1 VFVFGKAP
9 LRVHL
14 PTRLHST
21 MFLRILIPVVILS
34 IGALLAWRVGI
45 PVEGPKPEPAAERL
59 LKTEIIELQR
69 TNFRVLLDSQGTV
82 RAHYTTTLTPQVAGT
97 ISAVHGVFEDGA
109 FFKKDDV
116 LAELDPADFK
126 VAVSAAE
133 SGVARAQAAL
143 IQEEARAKQA
153 RLNWDDLGYEE
164 EPSDLVL
171 RIPQM
176 KEARANVDAAQ
187 ADLEQALRNLERTK
201 IRAPFD
207 GRVQKRAVGLG
218 QAVGGSTPLGEIF
231 ATDFAEIR
239 LPLSH
244 RQLPFVKLP
253 SKEGDP
259 EVRVTLRDALNSPE
273 TPSWE
278 ARIVRTEGAL
288 DESSRELFAIAR
300 IDDPFGV
307 KSGQRPLLIGQPV
320 RATIEGTELK
330 DVFVL
335 PRHAL
340 RGVNRI
346 YLVDKLQPAIQRTAI
361 DPMWSD
367 EEVLVVRDGL
377 EAGQWLSVTR
387 LPYAPDG
394 APVEIV
400 KPGTEAAAAAEANPA
415 ARAGS

>member
-1 VFVFGKAP
+1 
-9 LRVHL
+9 
-14 PTRLHST
+14 
-21 MFLRILIPVVILS
+21 MFLRVLIPCLILLA
-34 IGALLAWRVGI
+34 GALLAWRAGI
-45 PVEGPKPEPAAERL
+45 PIKQPEPEPQPPQV
-59 LKTEIIELQR
+59 LKTEVLELQR
-69 TNFRVLLDSQGTV
+69 TNFAVMLDSQGTV
-82 RAHYTTTLTPQVAGT
+82 RAHFTTTLTAQIPGS
-97 ISAVHGVFEDGA
+97 IIAVHRNFEDGA
-109 FFKKDDV
+109 FFKKDEV

-176 KEARANVDAAQ
+176 KEAKANVDAAQ
-187 ADLEQALRNLERTK
+187 ADLNQALRNLERTK

-207 GRVQKRAVGLG
+207 GRVQQRTVGLG

-239 LPLSH
+239 LPLSP
-244 RQLPFVKLP
+244 RQLPFVSLP
-253 SKEGDP
+253 AKEGDP
-259 EVRVTLRDALNSPE
+259 EVQVTLRDALGGPDAP
-273 TPSWE
+273 TWD

-307 KSGQRPLLIGQPV
+307 HSGKRPLLIGQPV
-320 RATIEGTELK
+320 RANIRGTELSG
-330 DVFVL
+330 VFVL
-335 PRHAL
+335 PRNAL

-346 YLVDKLQPAIQRTAI
+346 YLVDQANPTIQRIAVEPIWSDDEVIVVREGLQP
-361 DPMWSD
+361 
-367 EEVLVVRDGL
+367 
-377 EAGQWLSVTR
+377 GQWLSITR

-394 APVEIV
+394 APVEII
-400 KPGTEAAAAAEANPA
+400 KPTPEAASTSESDATK
-415 ARAGS
+415 ARPAGS

>member
-1 VFVFGKAP
+1 
-9 LRVHL
+9 
-14 PTRLHST
+14 
-21 MFLRILIPVVILS
+21 MFLRVLIPFVILI
-34 IGALLAWRVGI
+34 IGALLAWRAGI
-45 PVEGPKPEPAAERL
+45 PVEAPKPEPTAPQV
-59 LKTEIIELQR
+59 LKTEILELQR
-69 TNFRVLLDSQGTV
+69 TNFPVLLDSQGTV
-82 RAHYTTTLTPQVAGT
+82 RAHFTTTLTPQVAGT
-97 ISAVHGVFEDGA
+97 ISAVHTNFEDGA
-109 FFKKDDV
+109 FFKKDEV

-126 VAVSAAE
+126 VAVSSAE
-133 SGVARAQAAL
+133 SGLARAQAAL

-176 KEARANVDAAQ
+176 KEAKANVDAAQ

-239 LPLSH
+239 LPLSP
-244 RQLPFVKLP
+244 RQLPFVTLP
-253 SKEGDP
+253 AKEGDP
-259 EVRVTLRDALNSPE
+259 EVKVALRDALDSPDA
-273 TPSWE
+273 PSWE

-307 KSGQRPLLIGQPV
+307 QSGRRPLLIGQPV

-330 DVFVL
+330 SVFVL
-335 PRHAL
+335 PRHSL

-346 YLVDKLQPAIQRTAI
+346 YLVDKLHPTIIRTTI
-361 DPMWSD
+361 EPIWSD

-377 EAGQWLSVTR
+377 EVGQWLSVTR

-400 KPGTEAAAAAEANPA
+400 KPGSEAASAVPEKPVPA
-415 ARAGS
+415 DS